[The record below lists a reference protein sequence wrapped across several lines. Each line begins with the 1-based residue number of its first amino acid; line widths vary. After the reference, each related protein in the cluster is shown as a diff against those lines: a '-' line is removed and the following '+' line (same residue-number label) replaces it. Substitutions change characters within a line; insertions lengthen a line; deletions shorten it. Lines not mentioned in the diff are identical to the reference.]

1 MYKDEKRVSTVI
13 LMQSNMDEL
22 ELRENMPI
30 VDTFPI
36 VKLHIQE
43 KSVQS
48 WHKSSTIKYR
58 QFDVRFL
65 KLCAYIERAFS
76 TCSTSK
82 RWPPS
87 T

>member
-1 MYKDEKRVSTVI
+1 MYKDEKRGSTVI

-48 WHKSSTIKYR
+48 WLNSI
-58 QFDVRFL
+58 
-65 KLCAYIERAFS
+65 
-76 TCSTSK
+76 
-82 RWPPS
+82 
-87 T
+87 